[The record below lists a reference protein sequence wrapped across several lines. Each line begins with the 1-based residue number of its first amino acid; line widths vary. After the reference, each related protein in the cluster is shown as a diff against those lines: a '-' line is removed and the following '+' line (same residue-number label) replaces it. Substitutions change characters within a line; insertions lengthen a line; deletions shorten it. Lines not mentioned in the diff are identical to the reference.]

1 MARRLSVR
9 GLSGIA
15 LRLGAV
21 GHIGAGSPLRG
32 EPDGC
37 FSGLAESLAVSTEEE
52 ATAAATTVLAH
63 VLDLLVVLLGEDLG
77 MKPIRKLWPRA
88 TSAREIDE

>member
-1 MARRLSVR
+1 
-9 GLSGIA
+9 
-15 LRLGAV
+15 
-21 GHIGAGSPLRG
+21 LRG